1 VASSSDGRD
10 EMKLA
15 PTKVGHIGLGR
26 MGSGIAGRVLGG
38 GHDLVV
44 YNRTPEKAAD
54 LVAQGA
60 TAAASIA
67 EACAGRDV
75 LITMLADDEALA
87 EVTLG
92 PNGIRDSLAQGA
104 IHMVMG
110 THGVRV
116 VQQIAAAHEE
126 AGQSL
131 VAAHVLGRPDLAAS
145 GQLGIVAAGPG
156 EAVARCRPLFEEIG
170 RQTFEAGERPEG
182 STAIKLANNFALG
195 CAIEAMGEA
204 FSLVRS
210 YGVPASVLFE
220 VLTEALFAAPAY
232 KVYGQIMV
240 DESYDRVGFTSD
252 LALKDANLILAAAD
266 QAGIPLPSVNLYRDR
281 LLSAIAH
288 GDGERDWAVLAR
300 EQARAGGLE

>member
-1 VASSSDGRD
+1 
-10 EMKLA
+10 
-15 PTKVGHIGLGR
+15 

-44 YNRTPEKAAD
+44 YNRTPGKAAE
-54 LVAQGA
+54 LVAAGA
-60 TAAASIA
+60 VLAGSVA
-67 EACAGRDV
+67 EACAGREV
-75 LITMLADDEALA
+75 VITMLADDEALA
-87 EVTLG
+87 EVALG
-92 PNGIRDSLAQGA
+92 PDGIRDSLPAGSV
-104 IHMVMG
+104 HMVMG

-116 VQQIAAAHEE
+116 VQELAAAHGD

-145 GQLGIVAAGPG
+145 GQLGIVAAGAAD
-156 EAVARCRPLFEEIG
+156 AVRSCRPLFAVIG

-210 YGVPASVLFE
+210 YGVEPSVLYE

-240 DESYDRVGFTSD
+240 DESYDRVGFTSE

-266 QAGIPLPSVNLYRDR
+266 QARIPMPSVNLYRDR

-300 EQARAGGLE
+300 EQARQGGLG